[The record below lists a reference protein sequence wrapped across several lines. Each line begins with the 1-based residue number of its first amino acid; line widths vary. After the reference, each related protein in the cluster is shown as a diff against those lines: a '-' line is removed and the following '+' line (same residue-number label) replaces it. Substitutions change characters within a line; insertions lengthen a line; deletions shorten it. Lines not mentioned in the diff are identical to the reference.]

1 VILTHRNLVATVQ
14 QLRPVSMIDPGVR
27 TLAVLP
33 FSHIY
38 GMTCLLNQG
47 IDRRTTVVTLP
58 RFDLA
63 QFLAAIAE
71 HRVQR
76 VCIVPPIVVALAKH
90 PAVDSYDLSSLDAV
104 FSGAAPLD
112 AELGHALARRL
123 GCRVTQGYGM
133 TELSPVSHCVPD
145 GVDLDVATVGR
156 LLPNMEAMIVD
167 PATGAELPPGELGEL
182 WCRGPNV
189 MAGYLNDP
197 DATAATLDRDGW
209 LHTGD
214 LVTVDADGVFTVVDR
229 IKELIKY
236 KGWSVAPAELEAVLL
251 THDRI
256 ADAAVIGVRDAD
268 GNEVP
273 KGFVVPQPGADLTA
287 AEVLS
292 FVAERVA
299 PYKKVRMVEF
309 VAAIPKSASGK
320 ILRKDLRAREASTPS
335 TVDPSLRR

>member
-1 VILTHRNLVATVQ
+1 MILTHRNLVANMQ
-14 QLRPVSMIDPGVR
+14 QLRSVSMIDPGVR

-47 IDRRTTVVTLP
+47 IDRRATVVTLP

-71 HRVQR
+71 HQVQR
-76 VCIVPPIVVALAKH
+76 VCIVPPIAVALAKH

-133 TELSPVSHCVPD
+133 TELSPVSHCAPD
-145 GVDLDVATVGR
+145 GVDLDIATVGR

-167 PATGAELPPGELGEL
+167 PATGAELPPGEPGEL

-197 DATAATLDRDGW
+197 DGHRRPRSTGTAGCTP
-209 LHTGD
+209 GD
-214 LVTVDADGVFTVVDR
+214 LVTR
-229 IKELIKY
+229 RR
-236 KGWSVAPAELEAVLL
+236 GWRVHGRRPDQGTDQVQGLVGGARRAGG
-251 THDRI
+251 R
-256 ADAAVIGVRDAD
+256 AAH
-268 GNEVP
+268 P
-273 KGFVVPQPGADLTA
+273 
-287 AEVLS
+287 
-292 FVAERVA
+292 
-299 PYKKVRMVEF
+299 
-309 VAAIPKSASGK
+309 
-320 ILRKDLRAREASTPS
+320 
-335 TVDPSLRR
+335 